1 MLPHTTRMYA
11 DDTNLT
17 FTACSITE
25 LQHGM
30 SECRFTIPSKLADS
44 KKQTYFKSFKT
55 EYMLVGST

>member
-44 KKQTYFKSFKT
+44 RQTYFKSFKT